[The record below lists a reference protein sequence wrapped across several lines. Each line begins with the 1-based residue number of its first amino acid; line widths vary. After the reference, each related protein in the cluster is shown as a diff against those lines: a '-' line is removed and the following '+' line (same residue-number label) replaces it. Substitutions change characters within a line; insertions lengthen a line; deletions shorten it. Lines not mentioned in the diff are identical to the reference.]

1 MKKEQSDERYQDQ
14 FGSSLR
20 ALSDYLGLGI
30 QIAAGFV
37 FFVFAGYWA
46 DGQLG
51 TSPLFLIIG
60 VFMGMAGM
68 VLVLMKTLKIANRK
82 KEG

>member
-1 MKKEQSDERYQDQ
+1 VKNRQDDDRYPDQ
-14 FGSSLR
+14 LGRSLR

-60 VFMGMAGM
+60 MFMGMGGM
-68 VLVLMKTLKIANRK
+68 VLVLMKVLKTANRK
-82 KEG
+82 QE

>member
-1 MKKEQSDERYQDQ
+1 MKNRQDDDRYPDQ
-14 FGSSLR
+14 LGRSLR

-60 VFMGMAGM
+60 MFMGMGGM
-68 VLVLMKTLKIANRK
+68 VLVLMKVLKTANRK
-82 KEG
+82 QE